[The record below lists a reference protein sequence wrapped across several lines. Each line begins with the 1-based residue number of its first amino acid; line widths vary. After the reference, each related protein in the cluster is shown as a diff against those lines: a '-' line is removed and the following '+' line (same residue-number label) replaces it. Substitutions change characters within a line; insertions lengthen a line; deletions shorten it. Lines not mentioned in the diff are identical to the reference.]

1 VDFLLE
7 ATMKYL
13 PFLAIA
19 AFTFGCGSSETAPE
33 KPTAREAGD
42 PGGSE
47 KAEIRAKIDAKKKDL
62 AQADRELAANS
73 SEREAVLKQDA
84 SDSKTTKLIEL
95 QRQENDT
102 KQKKASL
109 SSDIDDLQAQLSGQP
124 APSKPAKAGD
134 ALDDILASNEN
145 KEKED
150 AERRRKKAE
159 DEAAADKSRIAKAE
173 AARQA
178 EKDEQAKQKIEGG
191 RIAAGP
197 DAPAFED
204 RWADV
209 IQKVRTELQRY
220 KRW

>member
-1 VDFLLE
+1 
-7 ATMKYL
+7 MKYL

-19 AFTFGCGSSETAPE
+19 TFAFGCGSSETAPE
-33 KPTAREAGD
+33 KPSSRDAAAEPADSG
-42 PGGSE
+42 
-47 KAEIRAKIDAKKKDL
+47 KAEIRAKIDAKKRDL
-62 AQADRELAANS
+62 AQADGELASIA
-73 SEREAVLKQDA
+73 SEREKVAKQDA
-84 SDSKTTKLIEL
+84 SDGKTNRLIEL
-95 QRQENDT
+95 QRQEDAT
-102 KQKKASL
+102 RQKKASL
-109 SSDIDDLQAQLSGQP
+109 SSDIEELQAQLSGAP
-124 APSKPAKAGD
+124 AKPAKAGD

-145 KEKED
+145 KEKEE
-150 AERRRKKAE
+150 AERKRKKA
-159 DEAAADKSRIAKAE
+159 DEEASADKARIAKAE

>member
-1 VDFLLE
+1 
-7 ATMKYL
+7 MKYL
-13 PFLAIA
+13 PFLAILCCVA
-19 AFTFGCGSSETAPE
+19 GCGLFGSSDSEPAPSE
-33 KPTAREAGD
+33 KKPAAEADPRE
-42 PGGSE
+42 SE
-47 KAEIRAKIDAKKKDL
+47 KADLRAKIDAKKRDL
-62 AQADRELAANS
+62 AQADSELAAIT
-73 SEREAVLKQDA
+73 SERDKVVAQPA
-84 SDSKTTKLIEL
+84 SEGKTTRLIEL

-109 SSDIDDLQAQLSGQP
+109 TSDIEDLQARLSGQAAP
-124 APSKPAKAGD
+124 AKPTKAGD
-134 ALDDILASNEN
+134 ALDDILASNES

-159 DEAAADKSRIAKAE
+159 EEAAADKARIAKAE

-178 EKDEQAKQKIEGG
+178 EKDEMSKQKIEGG

-197 DAPAFED
+197 DAPAFEE

-209 IQKVRTELQRY
+209 IQKIRTELQRY